1 MGLPG
6 FEHSDIEEVRQELHQ
21 PAAVAAAFAFALP
34 PEDPA
39 MTPAPGQLMRLVEVP
54 MYAVDPIVRRAP
66 ALQKT
71 ADNPTPSARLNAAQA
86 GKLGFQGGESVQV
99 VMSQGVARLDLVL
112 DERVP
117 DGCVLVP
124 AGYPETAMLG
134 AHGPATLK
142 VAS

>member
-1 MGLPG
+1 LQLAIVNNLCG
-6 FEHSDIEEVRQELHQ
+6 RQ
-21 PAAVAAAFAFALP
+21 
-34 PEDPA
+34 
-39 MTPAPGQLMRLVEVP
+39 T
-54 MYAVDPIVRRAP
+54 

-71 ADNPTPSARLNAAQA
+71 ADNPPPSARLNAAQA

-99 VMSQGVARLDLVL
+99 VMSQGVAHLDLVL
-112 DERVP
+112 DERAP

-134 AHGPATLK
+134 AHGPATVK